1 VATNGLKLQV
11 QKTKKMTWKI
21 KDEYDNKDWVLPN
34 LNELSSKDVEKA
46 KKVAPEYIEK
56 YFVKT

>member
-1 VATNGLKLQV
+1 MTNGLKLQV

>member
-1 VATNGLKLQV
+1 MTNGLKLQV
-11 QKTKKMTWKI
+11 QKRKKMTWKI

>member
-1 VATNGLKLQV
+1 MVTNGLKLQV

>member
-1 VATNGLKLQV
+1 
-11 QKTKKMTWKI
+11 MTWKI

-34 LNELSSKDVEKA
+34 LNDLSSKDVEKA

>member
-1 VATNGLKLQV
+1 MVTNGLKLQA
-11 QKTKKMTWKI
+11 QKRKVMTWKI

>member
-1 VATNGLKLQV
+1 MVTNGLKLQV

-34 LNELSSKDVEKA
+34 LNDLSSKDVEKA